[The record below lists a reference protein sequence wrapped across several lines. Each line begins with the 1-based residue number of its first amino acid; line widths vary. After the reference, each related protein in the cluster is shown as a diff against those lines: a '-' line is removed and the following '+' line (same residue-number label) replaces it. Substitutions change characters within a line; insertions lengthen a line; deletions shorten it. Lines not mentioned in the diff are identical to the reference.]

1 VSVEQFDLVATGGTF
16 DEIHDGHRALL
27 SEAFKVGKCVLI
39 GISSD
44 KFALRQKEKSKIRH
58 PFEARVNQLTKFI
71 NDEFGH
77 VAFVIQELNDDFGPT
92 STDSNVQALIVSE
105 ETESKG
111 HEINRIRSSNG
122 LVPLKIITVPML
134 KAEDGQ
140 PLSSTRI
147 RSGEVDMKG
156 KMLKKKT

>member
-1 VSVEQFDLVATGGTF
+1 VSVKQFDLVATGGTF

-27 SEAFKVGKCVLI
+27 SKAFEVGKCVLI

-44 KFALRQKEKSKIRH
+44 KFAVRKKEKSRIRH
-58 PFEARVNQLTKFI
+58 PFEVRANKLTRFI

-77 VAFVIQELNDDFGPT
+77 VNYLIKELNDDFGPT
-92 STDSNVQALIVSE
+92 STESNIQALIVSE
-105 ETESKG
+105 ETETKG

-122 LVPLKIITVPML
+122 LFPLKIITVPML

-147 RSGEVDMKG
+147 RSGEIDMKG
-156 KMLKKKT
+156 RMLKKKT